1 MEEKSNQQKG
11 RGLLTPRERE
21 IITGEAD
28 VTDNHRYQVRYTLRE
43 RIDEL
48 STDVELIM
56 EHDQEI
62 REGLEEA
69 VEPMIER

>member
-1 MEEKSNQQKG
+1 MEEKPNQQKS

-28 VTDNHRYQVRYTLRE
+28 VTDNHRYQVRFTLR
-43 RIDEL
+43 RRMSEL

-56 EHDQEI
+56 EHDQELHV
-62 REGLEEA
+62 RLEEA
-69 VEPMIER
+69 I